1 MAIVLASQSPRRQ
14 ELLARIGV
22 EDFKTLSLDIDE
34 SYPEGLSP
42 EDTVRYIAKKKCD
55 AAAALCSPDDLIITA
70 DTMVF
75 LGNDRLG
82 KPRDEED
89 ALRMLRAVKNR
100 FGPTDEV
107 GCFDMSG
114 EGIEEVSDPSG
125 LFLSSNGSVP
135 VEGTCVTFTL
145 DGHRS
150 LPIEVQS
157 LVTKSVLP
165 TPRRAANGVDSNRI
179 AMLVAVMYR
188 HGGINLLAND
198 LYISTIAGGLAKEP
212 GCDLAIVAALASA
225 AKSKAIARTTC
236 AIGEIS
242 LTGQVRPVPRLE
254 YRLRE
259 AARLGFT
266 TAVVPTLRKHVTIP
280 GLTIVQADTLK
291 DALGVLLK

>member
-1 MAIVLASQSPRRQ
+1 
-14 ELLARIGV
+14 
-22 EDFKTLSLDIDE
+22 
-34 SYPEGLSP
+34 
-42 EDTVRYIAKKKCD
+42 
-55 AAAALCSPDDLIITA
+55 
-70 DTMVF
+70 
-75 LGNDRLG
+75 
-82 KPRDEED
+82 
-89 ALRMLRAVKNR
+89 
-100 FGPTDEV
+100 
-107 GCFDMSG
+107 MSG

>member
-1 MAIVLASQSPRRQ
+1 
-14 ELLARIGV
+14 
-22 EDFKTLSLDIDE
+22 
-34 SYPEGLSP
+34 
-42 EDTVRYIAKKKCD
+42 
-55 AAAALCSPDDLIITA
+55 
-70 DTMVF
+70 
-75 LGNDRLG
+75 
-82 KPRDEED
+82 
-89 ALRMLRAVKNR
+89 
-100 FGPTDEV
+100 
-107 GCFDMSG
+107 
-114 EGIEEVSDPSG
+114 
-125 LFLSSNGSVP
+125 
-135 VEGTCVTFTL
+135 
-145 DGHRS
+145 
-150 LPIEVQS
+150 
-157 LVTKSVLP
+157 
-165 TPRRAANGVDSNRI
+165 
-179 AMLVAVMYR
+179 MLVAVMYR